1 MMDLGKKV
9 ELTKKIKKDGQV
21 LLRIEKSVVD
31 RINEISTKV
40 GQNRADLI
48 RDAIEDRLIYLQGYL
63 NDKEDGLI

>member
-9 ELTKKIKKDGQV
+9 KLTKKIKKDGQV